1 MNGKEVFKFAVRVL
15 GRSVMKALDKIG
27 MTKNDIDLLVPHQA
41 NVRIIDSAAKRLDL
55 PLNKVMV
62 NVDQYANTS
71 AASIPIALCDAR
83 DQGRLKRDEIVVLV
97 GFGAGLTYGSLCHQ
111 NGRKQR
117 RPKMSKIAVHVP
129 WSGFPESR
137 DDERPL

>member
-1 MNGKEVFKFAVRVL
+1 M
-15 GRSVMKALDKIG
+15 
-27 MTKNDIDLLVPHQA
+27 PHQA

-97 GFGAGLTYGSLCHQ
+97 GFGAGLTYGSLVIKWQ
-111 NGRKQR
+111 KTEEA
-117 RPKMSKIAVHVP
+117 KKLSKIAFM
-129 WSGFPESR
+129 FPGQGSQKVGMMK
-137 DDERPL
+137 DLYDN

>member
-1 MNGKEVFKFAVRVL
+1 MENPASHETVDHHEHFIHMNGKEVFKFAVRVL

-97 GFGAGLTYGSLCHQ
+97 GFGAGLTYGSLVIKWQ
-111 NGRKQR
+111 KTEEA
-117 RPKMSKIAVHVP
+117 KK
-129 WSGFPESR
+129 
-137 DDERPL
+137 

>member
-1 MNGKEVFKFAVRVL
+1 M
-15 GRSVMKALDKIG
+15 
-27 MTKNDIDLLVPHQA
+27 PHQA

-97 GFGAGLTYGSLCHQ
+97 GFGAGLTYGSLVIKWQ
-111 NGRKQR
+111 KTEEA
-117 RPKMSKIAVHVP
+117 KMSKIAFM
-129 WSGFPESR
+129 FPGQGSQKVGMMKDLYDNYSVVKDVSR
-137 DDERPL
+137 KLTKPLAFP

>member
-1 MNGKEVFKFAVRVL
+1 MEKKVFKFAVRVL

-97 GFGAGLTYGSLCHQ
+97 GFGAGLTYGSLVIKWQ
-111 NGRKQR
+111 KTEEA
-117 RPKMSKIAVHVP
+117 KK
-129 WSGFPESR
+129 
-137 DDERPL
+137 